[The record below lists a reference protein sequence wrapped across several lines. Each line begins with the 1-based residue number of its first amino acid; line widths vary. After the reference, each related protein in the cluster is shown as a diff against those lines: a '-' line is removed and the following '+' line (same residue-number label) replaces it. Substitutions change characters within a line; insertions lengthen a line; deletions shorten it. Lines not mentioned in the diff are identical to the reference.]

1 MLKYNRDSH
10 VREEPVD
17 FNMKILMLNGSPNER
32 GCTFTALDEMR
43 GVFDSLGVE
52 HELVQIGKEPIAG
65 CIACDACRST
75 GYCFRGD
82 LANRLKDAMSG
93 ADAFVVGSPV
103 YYASPNGSLISL
115 LDRMFYMHG
124 DYANKPGAV
133 VVSCRRAGSTAS
145 LDVLQ
150 KYFIIN
156 GMPIAASTYWPMVHG
171 NSPEE
176 VREDEEGLQIMRAL
190 AHNLVYMARCF
201 AAGRKQGILP
211 TFDEGR
217 IYTNFVR

>member
-1 MLKYNRDSH
+1 MRTYNYQRGELS
-10 VREEPVD
+10 
-17 FNMKILMLNGSPNER
+17 FYMKILMLNGSPNER

-43 GVFDSLGVE
+43 KAFDSLGVE
-52 HELVQIGKEPIAG
+52 HELLQIGKEPVPG
-65 CIACDACRST
+65 CVACGSCRKT
-75 GYCFRGD
+75 GYCFRDD
-82 LANRLKDAMSG
+82 LANRLKDAMKT

-103 YYASPNGSLISL
+103 YYASPNGSLIAL

-124 DYANKPGAV
+124 DYANKPGAA
-133 VVSCRRAGSTAS
+133 VVSCRRGGATAS
-145 LDVLQ
+145 LDALQ

-171 NSPEE
+171 NTPDE
-176 VREDEEGLQIMRAL
+176 VREDKEGLQIMRVL

-201 AAGRKQGILP
+201 EAGKKAGILP
-211 TFDEGR
+211 TYDEKR